1 MGLYTPGAKVPEMRD
16 GLACRT
22 LRTRGSVA
30 CVISIP
36 SRSSTGTTRRFPS
49 RCRRASPTGL
59 RDERLDVALSP
70 IFELIAHPGY
80 LVVDD
85 VAIASRGAVFS
96 VFIAYAG
103 DLDRL
108 HTLYLDTDSRT
119 SFNLQRVLLA
129 EFHDLKPA
137 CEPLPGGRPPDV
149 LKPGQGA
156 LVIGDPAIEFRL
168 RHGDRYRYFDLGE
181 EWQRATGLPFVF
193 AAWLARPDTPEPE
206 ALGDRLRGWRA
217 AGQARVEEIVS
228 AERRFPAELSRR
240 YLTNFIRFRLGE
252 PEKQA
257 IREFARLLYK
267 HGVIKGGP
275 FVEPRWV

>member
-1 MGLYTPGAKVPEMRD
+1 MPDIPNARIGCVRYLNSKPLIHGHDAEVSFEVPAS
-16 GLACRT
+16 LAD
-22 LRTRGSVA
+22 
-30 CVISIP
+30 
-36 SRSSTGTTRRFPS
+36 
-49 RCRRASPTGL
+49 GL
-59 RDERLDVALSP
+59 RDGRLDVALSP

-108 HTLYLDTDSRT
+108 RTLYLDTDSRT
-119 SFNLQRVLLA
+119 SYHLQRVLLT
-129 EFHDLKPA
+129 EFHDLTPH

-149 LKPGQGA
+149 LQAGEGA
-156 LVIGDPAIEFRL
+156 LIIGDPAIEFRR
-168 RHGDRYRYFDLGE
+168 RHGGRYRYFDLGE

-193 AAWLARPDTPEPE
+193 AAWLARAGTPEPE
-206 ALGDRLRGWRA
+206 ALGDRLRAWRKR
-217 AGQARVEEIVS
+217 GQAQVADIVATES
-228 AERRFPAELSRR
+228 RFPAELSRR
-240 YLTNFIRFRLGE
+240 YLTEFIRFRLGAQ
-252 PEKQA
+252 EKQA

-267 HGVIKGGP
+267 QGVVKGGP